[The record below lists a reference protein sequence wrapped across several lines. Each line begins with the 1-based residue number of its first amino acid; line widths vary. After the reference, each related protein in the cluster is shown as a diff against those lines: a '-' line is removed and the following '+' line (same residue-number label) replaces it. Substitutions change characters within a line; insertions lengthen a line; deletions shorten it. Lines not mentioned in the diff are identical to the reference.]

1 MRGKIDTSRK
11 IRGVLNTF
19 CCTKVPRETI
29 ENEVLRA
36 TISIS
41 SCNHVPWPMCYHES
55 YVTLSHALLHST
67 MIMRMVTLWV
77 TWHLW
82 HF

>member
-1 MRGKIDTSRK
+1 MRGTIDTSRK
-11 IRGVLNTF
+11 IRVLNTS

-36 TISIS
+36 TILIS
-41 SCNHVPWPMCYHES
+41 LCNHVPWPMCYYEG

-67 MIMRMVTLWV
+67 MIMRMVTPWV